1 MLNVEILFQ
10 MECYMKDFEENKLL
24 YVLCIV
30 HIKYEEYCGFVGIV
44 L

>member
-1 MLNVEILFQ
+1 MLNVEILFE

-30 HIKYEEYCGFVGIV
+30 NIKYEENCELLGIV